1 MLLVGIGGSGR
12 QSLSRIGSYMCDMST
27 YQVAITAQ
35 YRLAEFREDLKTL
48 YSMVGVENKPTSFL
62 FNDTQVVE
70 EQFLEIVNNMLST
83 GEVANLY
90 KSDEMENVSWLIR
103 FASQSFSCPFEYNP
117 RRYFIWGTFYVEKKI
132 NEIKKLT
139 EMTILNSARALM
151 KFISRLIIFT
161 VSTFAW
167 YSLILYF
174 KNINMTFKINDI
186 LKNVFMLLRMKVFF
200 VTMFDILTLYFK
212 NM

>member
-35 YRLAEFREDLKTL
+35 YRLPEFREDLKTL

-90 KSDEMENVSWLIR
+90 KSDEMENVSRLIR
-103 FASQSFSCPFEYNP
+103 FASQLFH
-117 RRYFIWGTFYVEKKI
+117 IH
-132 NEIKKLT
+132 LD
-139 EMTILNSARALM
+139 
-151 KFISRLIIFT
+151 IIR
-161 VSTFAW
+161 
-167 YSLILYF
+167 
-174 KNINMTFKINDI
+174 DI
-186 LKNVFMLLRMKVFF
+186 
-200 VTMFDILTLYFK
+200 TLYGAHST
-212 NM
+212 